1 MPTLMHYAW
10 ASQWYEYYTNML
22 AQVDSYDYTIPIAR
36 NIVRSPL

>member
-1 MPTLMHYAW
+1 MSTLMHYAW